1 MTEGEGAARAPCWL
15 AVWKGYLEE
24 EALELALEG
33 H

>member
-15 AVWKGYLEE
+15 AVWKCYLEE
-24 EALELALEG
+24 EALERALES